1 MESELFLRF
10 CVSQTP
16 VTAQPGVPG
25 IIPQHYEVRSLI
37 FFFFDLGFV
46 CFLIR
51 TSDTAVMEVSV
62 EPLHG
67 TKSVESEEKKSVLG
81 VPDTGHGSCRRA
93 WNRTM
98 ALRSVG
104 SELFL
109 RFWVSHTPYT
119 APAGMPRIEP

>member
-1 MESELFLRF
+1 
-10 CVSQTP
+10 
-16 VTAQPGVPG
+16 
-25 IIPQHYEVRSLI
+25 
-37 FFFFDLGFV
+37 
-46 CFLIR
+46 
-51 TSDTAVMEVSV
+51 MEVSV
-62 EPLHG
+62 EPQHG
-67 TKSVESEEKKSVLG
+67 TKSVESEEKNSVLG

-119 APAGMPRIEP
+119 APAGLPRIEP